1 MANAYTNTNTNMT
14 TSTGLTPG
22 MQTYY
27 NRELL
32 RTFEP
37 NLVHLQFGENYRM
50 PMNSG
55 ITMNMR
61 KMIPVAAK
69 TTALEEGNPGD
80 GKMLAEVA
88 VTTTIQQFGDYAR
101 CSDWLDMVHLD
112 ENITRRVQRFGDAGA
127 RSVDALVRDELA
139 TCTNVI
145 YAGGKTARA
154 QLTAADKLTS
164 RELRKAVRTLK
175 KNLAEK
181 FNGYYVAIVGP
192 DTVYDL
198 QEDDAWVKVSEY
210 QDKENIYTGEVG
222 RLFGIRFVESTEA
235 KIFEGAGASSA
246 DVASRMPP
254 TCISARSS
262 AATRTAAMASRRR
275 RAVAASSEPSAT
287 QLSITSVITASSP
300 KMPPFSAASAI
311 SGTAIRARVGWPPR
325 FVHCQEG
332 HPRRGARGPDSTRR
346 PRRPARRL
354 SP

>member
-112 ENITRRVQRFGDAGA
+112 ENITRRVQRFGSAGA

-175 KNLAEK
+175 KNFAEK
-181 FNGYYVAIVGP
+181 FNGYYIAIVGP

-222 RLFGIRFVESTEA
+222 RLFGVRFVESTEA

-246 DVASRMPP
+246 DVASVIVLGRYAYGLTSLKGNKPRVVVK
-254 TCISARSS
+254 TAGSA
-262 AATRTAAMASRRR
+262 
-275 RAVAASSEPSAT
+275 
-287 QLSITSVITASSP
+287 
-300 KMPPFSAASAI
+300 
-311 SGTAIRARVGWPPR
+311 GTADPLDQISTVGWKLDGFAAKLLQPEFAVR
-325 FVHCQEG
+325 IECGFT
-332 HPRRGARGPDSTRR
+332 A
-346 PRRPARRL
+346 
-354 SP
+354 

>member
-50 PMNSG
+50 PMNGG

-246 DVASRMPP
+246 DVASVIVLGRYAYGLTSLKGNKPRVVVK
-254 TCISARSS
+254 TAGSA
-262 AATRTAAMASRRR
+262 
-275 RAVAASSEPSAT
+275 
-287 QLSITSVITASSP
+287 
-300 KMPPFSAASAI
+300 
-311 SGTAIRARVGWPPR
+311 GTADPLDQISTVGWKLDGFAAKLLQPEFAVR
-325 FVHCQEG
+325 IECGFT
-332 HPRRGARGPDSTRR
+332 A
-346 PRRPARRL
+346 
-354 SP
+354 

>member
-37 NLVHLQFGENYRM
+37 HLVHLQFGENYRM

-61 KMIPVAAK
+61 KMIPIAAK
-69 TTALEEGNPGD
+69 TTALEEGNPGE
-80 GKMLAEVA
+80 GKMLSEVA
-88 VTTTIQQFGDYAR
+88 VTTTIRQFGDFAL

-127 RSVDALVRDELA
+127 RSVDAMVRDELA

-164 RELRKAVRTLK
+164 KELRKAVRTLK

-235 KIFEGAGASSA
+235 KIFEGAGASGA
-246 DVASRMPP
+246 DVASVIVLGRYAYGLTSLKGNKPRVVVK
-254 TCISARSS
+254 TAGSA
-262 AATRTAAMASRRR
+262 
-275 RAVAASSEPSAT
+275 
-287 QLSITSVITASSP
+287 
-300 KMPPFSAASAI
+300 
-311 SGTAIRARVGWPPR
+311 GTADPLDQISSVGWKLDGFAAKLLQPEFAVR
-325 FVHCQEG
+325 IECGFT
-332 HPRRGARGPDSTRR
+332 A
-346 PRRPARRL
+346 
-354 SP
+354 

>member
-88 VTTTIQQFGDYAR
+88 VTTTIKQFGDHAK

-112 ENITRRVQRFGDAGA
+112 ENITRRVQRLGDAGA
-127 RSVDALVRDELA
+127 RSVDALVREELA

-164 RELRKAVRTLK
+164 LELRKAVRTLK

-235 KIFEGAGASSA
+235 KIFEGAGASGA
-246 DVASRMPP
+246 DVASVIVLGRYAYGLTSLKGAKPRVIVK
-254 TCISARSS
+254 TAGSA
-262 AATRTAAMASRRR
+262 
-275 RAVAASSEPSAT
+275 
-287 QLSITSVITASSP
+287 
-300 KMPPFSAASAI
+300 
-311 SGTAIRARVGWPPR
+311 GTADPLDQISTVGWKLDGFAAKLLQPEFAVR
-325 FVHCQEG
+325 IECGFT
-332 HPRRGARGPDSTRR
+332 A
-346 PRRPARRL
+346 
-354 SP
+354 

>member
-37 NLVHLQFGENYRM
+37 HLVHLQFGENYRM

-164 RELRKAVRTLK
+164 TELRKAVRTLK

-246 DVASRMPP
+246 DVASVIVLGRYAYGLTSLKGNKPRVVVKP
-254 TCISARSS
+254 AGSA
-262 AATRTAAMASRRR
+262 
-275 RAVAASSEPSAT
+275 
-287 QLSITSVITASSP
+287 
-300 KMPPFSAASAI
+300 
-311 SGTAIRARVGWPPR
+311 GTADPLDQISTVGWKLDGFAAKLLQPEFAVR
-325 FVHCQEG
+325 IECGFT
-332 HPRRGARGPDSTRR
+332 A
-346 PRRPARRL
+346 
-354 SP
+354 